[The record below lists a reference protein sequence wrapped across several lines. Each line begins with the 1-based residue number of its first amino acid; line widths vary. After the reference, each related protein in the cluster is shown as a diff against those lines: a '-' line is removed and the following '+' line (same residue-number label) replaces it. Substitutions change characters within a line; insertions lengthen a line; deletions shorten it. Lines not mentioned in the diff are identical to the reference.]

1 MLWCFAVPCGAVSL
15 ARQLGAGASELGQR
29 GFTRAC
35 NRQNGS
41 DTTSGKYGTFH
52 RRLGIENE
60 KKTRSSTQSHVW
72 ESIAGAQPADGQSH
86 VPISRLVT
94 PLESGLQTS
103 ARAGGVHGSSTA
115 TAKGPCQ
122 GGLDSVDR
130 KQFALRLEL
139 ESRLEASLVHA
150 AVFVLCFCFLSAC
163 IASYQPR
170 SAIYEIHEHIR
181 NSFYLREA
189 EDVTLPDQA
198 VEYIQTFLKATYEH
212 ANSVLDTTA
221 GIDSNR
227 CFGRNADRDWL
238 SYQICKSKYWRMVAS
253 TMPRSLSENRFYPPD
268 ISTNDSTDPG
278 C

>member
-1 MLWCFAVPCGAVSL
+1 MTQSRAIPSIQWYVS
-15 ARQLGAGASELGQR
+15 E
-29 GFTRAC
+29 
-35 NRQNGS
+35 
-41 DTTSGKYGTFH
+41 
-52 RRLGIENE
+52 
-60 KKTRSSTQSHVW
+60 KTRSSTQSHVW

-181 NSFYLREA
+181 NSFSLREA